1 MSFFRTFA
9 EMKNVTEIFAT
20 LGERLSRFGE
30 DDVSRKAVGDAVAA
44 NEWFAES
51 DIRCAVDAICRQMLQ
66 RGKIERWLSAYPV
79 ADRAPKRV
87 AIIMA
92 GNIPLVG
99 FFDLLCVIA
108 SGNIPCVK
116 YSSKD
121 TALMEYVVSLLREI
135 EPELQIE
142 YFGYS
147 MAADAVI
154 ATGGDSANLYFGT
167 AFADIPHLLRGS
179 RHSVAVLSGGETD
192 ADLRG
197 LADDI
202 FLYSG
207 LGCRNVS
214 LVFVPRGYELRLPVR
229 RMCRGYHNN
238 YLQCRAMLTMRGV
251 CFEDN
256 GEAVFVRGA
265 AEFPMS
271 LSRINIVEYDS
282 LNDVVKWLSANDGK
296 LQCVVSAM
304 AVHHRVVPFGQA
316 QYPSLTDYPDDA
328 DVMAFM
334 SSL

>member
-1 MSFFRTFA
+1 
-9 EMKNVTEIFAT
+9 MKNVTEIFAA
-20 LGERLSRFGE
+20 LGGRLSRFGG
-30 DDVSRKAVGDAVAA
+30 DDVSRKAVADAVAA

-66 RGKIERWLSAYPV
+66 RGKIERWLSRYPA

-121 TALMEYVVSLLREI
+121 TVLMEYVVSLLRET

-142 YFGYS
+142 YFGQG

-167 AFADIPHLLRGS
+167 AFAGIPHLLRGS
-179 RHSVAVLSGGETD
+179 RHSVAVLSGDETD

-197 LADDI
+197 LSDDM

-214 LVFVPRGYELRLPVR
+214 LVFVPRGYLLRLPAR

-238 YLQCRAMLTMRGV
+238 YLQCRAMLTMRGAG
-251 CFEDN
+251 FEDN

-271 LSRINIVEYDS
+271 LSRINIAEYDS
-282 LNDVVKWLSANDGK
+282 LDDVAQWLSANDGK
-296 LQCVVSAM
+296 LQCVVSAS
-304 AVHHRVVPFGQA
+304 AVHHRTVPFGQA

-328 DVMAFM
+328 DVMEFLAKI
-334 SSL
+334 

>member
-1 MSFFRTFA
+1 
-9 EMKNVTEIFAT
+9 MKNVTEIFAA
-20 LGERLSRFGE
+20 LGGRLSRFGG
-30 DDVSRKAVGDAVAA
+30 DDLSRKVVADAVAA

-66 RGKIERWLSAYPV
+66 RGKIERWLSRYPA

-121 TALMEYVVSLLREI
+121 TPLMEYVVSLLRET

-142 YFGYS
+142 YFTKG

-167 AFADIPHLLRGS
+167 AFAGIPHLLRGS
-179 RHSVAVLSGGETD
+179 RHSVAVLSGDETD

-197 LADDI
+197 LSDDM

-214 LVFVPRGYELRLPVR
+214 LVFVPRGGRLELKAPDAISGMFRD
-229 RMCRGYHNN
+229 N
-238 YLQCRAMLTMRGV
+238 YTYTKAMLTMTGV
-251 CFEDN
+251 PFTDA
-256 GEAVFVRGA
+256 GGYVAVESLG
-265 AEFPMS
+265 FPDA
-271 LSRINIVEYDS
+271 LSRVNYHYYDDVSEVES
-282 LNDVVKWLSANDGK
+282 WLGEHDGE
-296 LQCVVSAM
+296 LQCVVSRCVDHPRCAG
-304 AVHHRVVPFGQA
+304 FGRA
-316 QYPSLTDYPDDA
+316 QYPALSDYADGT
-328 DVMAFM
+328 DVMEF
-334 SSL
+334 LTKRK